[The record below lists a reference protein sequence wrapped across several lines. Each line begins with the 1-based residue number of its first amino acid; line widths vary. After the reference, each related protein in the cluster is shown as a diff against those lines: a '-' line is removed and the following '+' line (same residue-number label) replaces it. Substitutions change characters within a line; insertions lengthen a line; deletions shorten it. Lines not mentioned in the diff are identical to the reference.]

1 MNTSSVSRQATAA
14 AMSIDVEDW
23 FHVANLR
30 RVIRPHT
37 WPDRQLRVE
46 RSMDRMLELLAAA
59 NVKATCFIL
68 GWVAERL
75 PRMVRRIFE
84 EGHEVASHGHS
95 HDLLCDLRPWEFR
108 RDIVRAKAFLEDV
121 TGAPVRGYRAPNF
134 SLTDW
139 ALPIL
144 EETGFSYDSSLF
156 PTTIAHDRYGRPQTF
171 GRNGDTVVR
180 VGNLTE
186 VSLSCLKVGRQ
197 AVPWA
202 GGGYFRLL
210 PYPVFRAGIRRILGS
225 GRPYVFYIHP
235 WELDTGQPRIAGLDR
250 SERFRH
256 YLNIEKAEA
265 RWASL
270 LRDFRW
276 TTLSE
281 LVDAADE
288 VAAARGAPTRAER
301 QPIPAAPC

>member
-1 MNTSSVSRQATAA
+1 MNTRSVSRQPTP

-37 WPDRQLRVE
+37 WADRELRVE
-46 RSMDRMLELLAAA
+46 RSMNRMLALLADA

-68 GWVAERL
+68 GWVAERFPWL
-75 PRMVRRIFE
+75 VRSIAE

-95 HDLLCDLRPWEFR
+95 HDLLYDLRPWEFR
-108 RDIVRAKAFLEDV
+108 RDIERSKAFLEDI
-121 TGAPVRGYRAPNF
+121 TGAPVQGYRAPNF
-134 SLTDW
+134 SITDW
-139 ALPIL
+139 AIPIL

-156 PTTIAHDRYGRPQTF
+156 PTTIAHDRYGRPSTF
-171 GRNGDTVVR
+171 GSNGDTVFR
-180 VGNLTE
+180 VGTLTE
-186 VSLSCLKVGRQ
+186 ISLSCLSVGRH

-210 PYPVFRAGIRRILGS
+210 PYPVFRAGVRRILGS
-225 GRPYVFYIHP
+225 GKPYVFYIHP
-235 WELDTGQPRIAGLDR
+235 WELDPGQPRVAGLER
-250 SERFRH
+250 GERFRH

-276 TTLSE
+276 TTISE
-281 LVDAADE
+281 LVDAAHE
-288 VAAARGAPTRAER
+288 VGAER
-301 QPIPAAPC
+301 GTPARPEHQPVRAAPC